1 MKPKSILA
9 LVIVPI
15 TLLVGSC
22 SKNSD
27 SPTQPS
33 PPSPLEKRADSLN
46 NYVLERHF
54 IPVDFYSS
62 QPIDYNQDDIAIDL
76 NTDLKPFILPYLAD
90 DTIIFID
97 NGTLNIDQ
105 GSILYSVFPKQFT
118 MPWKIETSK
127 AKNEVYLLYL
137 NYTYESRRYILD
149 YYNDSE
155 MLAHVPWVSKI
166 NSIDTAT
173 LYTLFKKK

>member
-1 MKPKSILA
+1 MKLKLILA

-27 SPTQPS
+27 DTTQPS
-33 PPSPLEKRADSLN
+33 QLEKRADSLN
-46 NYVLERHF
+46 KYVLERHF

-62 QPIDYNQDDIAIDL
+62 RPIDYNQDDTLIEL

-105 GSILYSVFPKQFT
+105 GSILYSVLPKQFT

-137 NYTYESRRYILD
+137 NYTYESRRYTLD
-149 YYNDSE
+149 YYNESE
-155 MLAHVPWVSKI
+155 MLAHVLWVSKI
-166 NSIDTAT
+166 NPADTAT
-173 LYTLFKKK
+173 LYTLFVKK